1 MLFRRTCSKDVIQ
14 VKAVGSDG
22 MSRKLAD
29 DGLKEEKSLFD
40 GKCNS
45 RENVNSGNNVQRIW
59 W

>member
-1 MLFRRTCSKDVIQ
+1 M
-14 VKAVGSDG
+14 KAVGSDG

-29 DGLKEEKSLFD
+29 DRLKEEKSLFD

-45 RENVNSGNNVQRIW
+45 RENVNSGNNVQIIW